1 MKKTFVTASIISAAL
16 FLSACGETTETPV
29 DSSAEETTAPAET
42 EQTIEETNNRACRNR
57 ANNRGNY
64 HRAS

>member
-42 EQTIEETNNRACRNR
+42 EQATEEITE

>member
-1 MKKTFVTASIISAAL
+1 MKKTLVTASIISAAL

-42 EQTIEETNNRACRNR
+42 EQATEENNRAANR
-57 ANNRGNY
+57 RNNRGNY

>member
-1 MKKTFVTASIISAAL
+1 MKKTLVTASIISAAL

-42 EQTIEETNNRACRNR
+42 EQATERNNNRAC
-57 ANNRGNY
+57 
-64 HRAS
+64 

>member
-1 MKKTFVTASIISAAL
+1 MKKTLVTASIISAAL

-42 EQTIEETNNRACRNR
+42 EQATEEITTEQATEEKESYNRA
-57 ANNRGNY
+57 
-64 HRAS
+64 S